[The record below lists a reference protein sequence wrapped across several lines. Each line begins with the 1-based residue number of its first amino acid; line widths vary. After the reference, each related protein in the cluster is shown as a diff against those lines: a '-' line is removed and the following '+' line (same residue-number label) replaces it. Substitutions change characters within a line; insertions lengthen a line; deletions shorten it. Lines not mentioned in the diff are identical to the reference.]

1 MENDRLRG
9 LGVAMITPFKENL
22 EVDFDALGVIT
33 EYMIS
38 NGVNYLVVM
47 GTTGENPTLSNKEQ
61 LKILEKVQLVNEGRV
76 PIVFGI
82 AGNDTHSVVDRL
94 KGFDYT
100 GVEAILSAS
109 PYYNKPNQ
117 TGILRHYTELAD
129 ASSKPIILYNVPGR
143 TGSMM
148 HYETILKLAEHKNIA
163 AVKEA
168 SGNMDHSMSLLK
180 YRPEGFL
187 ILSGDDDLTLPYI
200 SLGMDGVISVLGNAY
215 PKLFS
220 QMIRYALDDN
230 FEIARYLHYK
240 LLPVIKALFEDGNPG
255 GVKSLMKHMGLCSD
269 AMRPPLFRVAKS
281 VDEKLAGLA
290 KLT

>member
-1 MENDRLRG
+1 MGNDKLRG
-9 LGVAMITPFKENL
+9 LGVAMITPFTADL
-22 EVDFDALGVIT
+22 EVDFAALARIT
-33 EYMIS
+33 EYLVS
-38 NGVNYLVVM
+38 NGTNYLVVM
-47 GTTGENPTLSNKEQ
+47 GTTGENPTLTEKEQ
-61 LKILEKVQLVNEGRV
+61 LKILDKVREVNEGRV

-82 AGNDTHSVVDRL
+82 AGNDTRL
-94 KGFDYT
+94 VSERLRKFDYS
-100 GVEAILSAS
+100 GIEAILSAS

-129 ASSKPIILYNVPGR
+129 SSAKPIILYNVPGR

-148 HYETILKLAEHKNIA
+148 HHETILKLAEHKNIA

-168 SGNMDHSMSLLK
+168 SGNIAHAMDLIK
-180 YRPEGFL
+180 NRPEGFL

-230 FEIARYLHYK
+230 FENARYLHYK
-240 LLPVIKALFEDGNPG
+240 LLPVVKALFEDGNPG
-255 GVKSLMKHMGLCSD
+255 GVKSLMKHMGLCTD
-269 AMRPPLFRVAKS
+269 AMRLPLYRVAQS
-281 VDEKLAGLA
+281 VDDKLKSLS
-290 KLT
+290 KLS